1 MQVPCSHVVWLP
13 DGCWSIFNV
22 IELKISENTGLNL
35 LASTVRPL
43 NVHVYC
49 SQNGDP
55 ASLQLPPLPPLRSLS
70 LCLSRAPSVTRSHAC
85 STGPLELQTSLEPSA
100 LCTSHSTDKTANQN
114 RPRDILHVP
123 IAASLIPAHTTWA
136 RIYLMRFAHHTLTRP
151 GVNLTRAGVRPGV
164 RGVTLAG
171 RAFRRERCAAVATT
185 MLVPGNPRIAA
196 CFLKSRCPLGVAAPD
211 ATSNSLSA

>member
-13 DGCWSIFNV
+13 DGCWSIINV
-22 IELKISENTGLNL
+22 IELKITENTGLNI

-49 SQNGDP
+49 SQTGT
-55 ASLQLPPLPPLRSLS
+55 LPRSNFPHFPPFARS

-85 STGPLELQTSLEPSA
+85 STDPPEPQTSLEPSA
-100 LCTSHSTDKTANQN
+100 HCTSNSTDKTANQN

-136 RIYLMRFAHHTLTRP
+136 RIYLTRFAHHTLTRP

-164 RGVTLAG
+164 RGVTLTG
-171 RAFRRERCAAVATT
+171 RAFRRERCAAVATI